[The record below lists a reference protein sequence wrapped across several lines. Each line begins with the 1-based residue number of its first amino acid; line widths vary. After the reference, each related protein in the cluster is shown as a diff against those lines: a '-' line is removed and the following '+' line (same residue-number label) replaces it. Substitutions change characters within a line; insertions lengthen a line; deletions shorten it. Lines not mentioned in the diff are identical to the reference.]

1 MDFQLSRDHF
11 RENHFSGFFSSRS
24 CFLRLTKMNDHFAGF
39 FSRRRP
45 RSFYCYFFSP
55 EPVIIFVDHFAG
67 FSPVIWISLG
77 VRGAAET
84 HSKTEFEA
92 NNAGSRHGF
101 GIKPVSMANTAIPW
115 GRGGGGE
122 EGSKGMGFG
131 RRPLFPVKALSQSR
145 RLWPL
150 CGW

>member
-1 MDFQLSRDHF
+1 MFFFLTRAGDHF
-11 RENHFSGFFSSRS
+11 R
-24 CFLRLTKMNDHFAGF
+24 
-39 FSRRRP
+39 
-45 RSFYCYFFSP
+45 RSFCWIFFSP

-67 FSPVIWISLG
+67 FSLVIWISLG

-101 GIKPVSMANTAIPW
+101 GIKPESMANPAVPW

-122 EGSKGMGFG
+122 EGSKGMGLG
-131 RRPLFPVKALSQSR
+131 GDHCFPAKL
-145 RLWPL
+145 
-150 CGW
+150 

>member
-1 MDFQLSRDHF
+1 MF
-11 RENHFSGFFSSRS
+11 
-24 CFLRLTKMNDHFAGF
+24 
-39 FSRRRP
+39 
-45 RSFYCYFFSP
+45 FFSP

-101 GIKPVSMANTAIPW
+101 GIKPVSMANPAIPW

-122 EGSKGMGFG
+122 EGSKGMGLG
-131 RRPLFPVKALSQSR
+131 GDHCFPAKL
-145 RLWPL
+145 
-150 CGW
+150 

>member
-1 MDFQLSRDHF
+1 M
-11 RENHFSGFFSSRS
+11 
-24 CFLRLTKMNDHFAGF
+24 
-39 FSRRRP
+39 
-45 RSFYCYFFSP
+45 
-55 EPVIIFVDHFAG
+55 IIFVDHFAG
-67 FSPVIWISLG
+67 FSLVIWISLG

-101 GIKPVSMANTAIPW
+101 GIKPVSMANPATPW

-131 RRPLFPVKALSQSR
+131 RRPLFPGKALSQSR

>member
-1 MDFQLSRDHF
+1 M
-11 RENHFSGFFSSRS
+11 
-24 CFLRLTKMNDHFAGF
+24 
-39 FSRRRP
+39 
-45 RSFYCYFFSP
+45 
-55 EPVIIFVDHFAG
+55 IIFVDHFAG

-101 GIKPVSMANTAIPW
+101 GIKPESMANPAVPW

-122 EGSKGMGFG
+122 EGSKGMGLG
-131 RRPLFPVKALSQSR
+131 GDHCFPAKL
-145 RLWPL
+145 
-150 CGW
+150 